1 MTVSTPGHR
10 RHPHRSG
17 GGDQARVPLRDR
29 CDTVWAV
36 VCRPED
42 AIERLAGRGM
52 SAAEVRRRMANQMP
66 LDEMADAA
74 DVVIDGSAGLAQTT
88 SQVER
93 ALADLERPSEADAI
107 GG

>member
-1 MTVSTPGHR
+1 
-10 RHPHRSG
+10 
-17 GGDQARVPLRDR
+17 
-29 CDTVWAV
+29 
-36 VCRPED
+36 
-42 AIERLAGRGM
+42 
-52 SAAEVRRRMANQMP
+52 MANQMP
-66 LDEMADAA
+66 PDEMADAA